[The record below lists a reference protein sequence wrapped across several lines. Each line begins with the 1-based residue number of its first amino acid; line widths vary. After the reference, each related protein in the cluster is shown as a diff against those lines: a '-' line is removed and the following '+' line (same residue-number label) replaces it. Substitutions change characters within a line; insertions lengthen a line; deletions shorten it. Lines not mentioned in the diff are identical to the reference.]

1 MGPLLTYA
9 APAGFALFLWWFSTG
24 IILYLDGLPKRTFK
38 WSMLGATILSAAA
51 IVGLSLGNQLTSVRG
66 AYIAFA
72 CGLLAWAWQ
81 EISFYMGAVTGIR
94 TEPCPEGCSG
104 WKHFGH
110 AVRVSLYHE
119 LAIIATAAIVYLVV
133 WPGSN
138 HIGFWTYVV
147 LWWMHQSAKLNV
159 LLGVRNL
166 NEEFLPD
173 HMAFLKSFLTQK
185 PMNLLFPVSVT
196 ISTVIA
202 VLLFQKALSQ
212 ASSPFELAGYLFL
225 AAMMSL
231 AILEHWFLVAPL
243 PTAGLWKWSLKSRG
257 AIKSFDV
264 DIIGGFLGAGK
275 TTYIRRLLASADTS
289 VRTIV
294 LVNDFGPLGIDG
306 SLLSGH
312 GADVIELPN
321 GCICCSLSQ
330 DLSRQMVSVLDRF
343 SPGRIIIEPSGVAE
357 IGGLLAVLNS
367 PTLKSHVRELR
378 IRTIIDAGAFL
389 ADYGRMHGFIEAQAA
404 LATML
409 IVNKIDVATSADLR
423 VIEATLRGLN
433 PSASILRARHGLVQA
448 AGFDDDS
455 AAVGAFTGKA
465 ALADRTTFDNGARHA
480 VETKTHHHAEHA
492 LGFTAWSARLNDQCQ
507 LQGLQD
513 LLESV
518 ARGAY
523 GKIERVKGIAR
534 AGAGW
539 VRFDVAGGRSTMAAF
554 APAMNEEQRVTAI
567 GRALDEMRLQAAFE
581 ACAEHAGG
589 SC

>member
-1 MGPLLTYA
+1 
-9 APAGFALFLWWFSTG
+9 
-24 IILYLDGLPKRTFK
+24 
-38 WSMLGATILSAAA
+38 
-51 IVGLSLGNQLTSVRG
+51 
-66 AYIAFA
+66 
-72 CGLLAWAWQ
+72 
-81 EISFYMGAVTGIR
+81 
-94 TEPCPEGCSG
+94 
-104 WKHFGH
+104 
-110 AVRVSLYHE
+110 
-119 LAIIATAAIVYLVV
+119 
-133 WPGSN
+133 
-138 HIGFWTYVV
+138 
-147 LWWMHQSAKLNV
+147 
-159 LLGVRNL
+159 
-166 NEEFLPD
+166 
-173 HMAFLKSFLTQK
+173 
-185 PMNLLFPVSVT
+185 VSVT